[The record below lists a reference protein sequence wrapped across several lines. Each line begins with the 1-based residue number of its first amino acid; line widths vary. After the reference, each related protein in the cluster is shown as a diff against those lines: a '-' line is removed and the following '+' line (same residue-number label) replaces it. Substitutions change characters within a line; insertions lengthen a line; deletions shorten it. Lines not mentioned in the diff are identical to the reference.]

1 MINHIL
7 LNEEEKKRILNLHKN
22 EISKYRSPK
31 IVNEEGSANAYVDN
45 YARQAVS
52 NSNTQAA
59 QTETTEYYTDVD
71 DVINAL
77 NKAYAIV
84 GTNEDLALDT
94 FKKIDPSKFDSIITQ
109 LLSTR
114 IGSQVGL
121 VAAMNDEYGV
131 GNNDDLIEIQKVF
144 KSNNSGYKISWNV
157 GGLRGQKVS
166 NITIEGNPNP
176 DKPSDDTQNTEDG
189 SQNTG
194 GSQAATAREQRRQQ
208 LTNTTNTIREKLGL
222 TAGGLDQEFINKA
235 YAEIYKRQL

>member
-22 EISKYRSPK
+22 EISKYRRYK
-31 IVNEEGSANAYVDN
+31 VVNETSADRIIDN
-45 YARQAVS
+45 VATQAVAD
-52 NSNTQAA
+52 SNTQST
-59 QTETTEYYTDVD
+59 QPETTEYFTDVD

-77 NKAYAIV
+77 NKAYAGV
-84 GTNEDLALDT
+84 GTDVDLALDT

-114 IGSQVGL
+114 IGSGDGL
-121 VAAMNDEYGV
+121 VAVMNDEYGV
-131 GNNDDLIEIQKVF
+131 GNNNDLIEIQKVF

-176 DKPSDDTQNTEDG
+176 DKSSDDTQNTEDG

-194 GSQAATAREQRRQQ
+194 GSQAATARQQRRQQ

-222 TAGGLDQEFINKA
+222 TTGGLDQEFINKA
-235 YAEIYKRQL
+235 YVEIYKR

>member
-22 EISKYRSPK
+22 EISKYRSSK
-31 IVNEEGSANAYVDN
+31 ILNEMIPPDQEDAA
-45 YARQAVS
+45 S
-52 NSNTQAA
+52 NLDTAA
-59 QTETTEYYTDVD
+59 PAATNYYTDVD

-84 GTNEDLALDT
+84 GTDVDLALDT

-166 NITIEGNPNP
+166 DITIEGSPNP

-222 TAGGLDQEFINKA
+222 QSGGGVDQEFINKA
-235 YAEIYKRQL
+235 YAEIYKR

>member
-22 EISKYRSPK
+22 EISKYRNSK
-31 IVNEEGSANAYVDN
+31 ILNEQGAADMRIDNISA
-45 YARQAVS
+45 QSIS

-59 QTETTEYYTDVD
+59 QTETPEYYTDVD

-77 NKAYAIV
+77 NKAYAGWATDV
-84 GTNEDLALDT
+84 DLALDT

-109 LLSTR
+109 LLEAR

-121 VAAMNDEYGV
+121 VAAMNDEYGIA
-131 GNNDDLIEIQKVF
+131 NNNDLIEIQKVF

-166 NITIEGNPNP
+166 NITIEGSPNP

-208 LTNTTNTIREKLGL
+208 LTNTTNTIRQNLGL
-222 TAGGLDQEFINKA
+222 QSGGGVDQEFINKA
-235 YAEIYKRQL
+235 YAEIYKR

>member
-31 IVNEEGSANAYVDN
+31 IVNEQGAADRYIDN
-45 YARQAVS
+45 VARQSVS

-77 NKAYAIV
+77 NGAYCIM
-84 GTNEDLALDT
+84 GTNENLALDT
-94 FKKIDPSKFDSIITQ
+94 FKKIDPNKFDSIITT
-109 LLSTR
+109 LLSSR
-114 IGSQVGL
+114 LCDQEGL
-121 VAAMNDEYGV
+121 VAVMNDEYGV
-131 GNNDDLIEIQKVF
+131 GNNNDLIEIQKVF

-208 LTNTTNTIREKLGL
+208 LTNTTNTIRQNLGL
-222 TAGGLDQEFINKA
+222 QSGGGVDQEFINKA
-235 YAEIYKRQL
+235 YAEIYKR